1 MFAPQQ
7 NKAAAHH
14 AAPDHID
21 DLENRFKDL
30 MNVNGASETQLAQA
44 ICYVTNRPGSF
55 IRARLALQVGRT
67 CGLEIEIAERIAI
80 AVEYFH
86 TASLIFDD
94 LSSMDDAETR
104 RGSRCVHQ
112 IYGEATAMLT
122 ALAFINRAYALI
134 WHETS
139 KLLPTV
145 SRDVTKF
152 VENCLGPDGVLKGQ
166 SQDLNFSP
174 EENSPRKILE
184 ISMGKTVTLLQ
195 LSLCLPA
202 MIANAPDR
210 TISLLRRLAV
220 FRGLG
225 YQIADDFKDVFLSE
239 EQSGKSS
246 DRDRTLCRPNLV
258 VSEGVPAA
266 AHRLEKLVAKGDRT
280 QRLLTS
286 RRGAWRFLN
295 ELRITAGPEL
305 INENGIPISGSL

>member
-1 MFAPQQ
+1 MPAQQ
-7 NKAAAHH
+7 RNQGVAHRT
-14 AAPDHID
+14 APDHLD
-21 DLENRFKDL
+21 DLEVRFQDL
-30 MNVNGASETQLAQA
+30 MNVNDASKTQLTQA
-44 ICYVTNRPGSF
+44 IHYITNRPGSF
-55 IRARLALQVGRT
+55 IRARLALQVGLT
-67 CGLEIEIAERIAI
+67 CGLTNEVAERIAL

-104 RGSRCVHQ
+104 RGSRCVHL
-112 IYGEATAMLT
+112 IYGEATAILT

-145 SRDVTKF
+145 SRNVTKF

-166 SQDLNFSP
+166 SQDLSFSP
-174 EENSPRKILE
+174 EENNPRKILE

-202 MIANAPDR
+202 LIANAPAR

-286 RRGAWRFLN
+286 RRGAWSFLN
-295 ELRITAGPEL
+295 QLRITIGPEL
-305 INENGIPISGSL
+305 INENGIPTSGSL